1 MQSPTLIIMAAG
13 MGSRFGGL
21 KQITPVDDAG
31 HILMDY
37 SLYDAWQAGFRRVA
51 FVVKAETEAEFRRTA
66 GRRAERR
73 FQVLYVHQRLED
85 LPAGFSVPEGRI
97 KPWGTAHAVRA
108 CREVVDGPF
117 AIINADDFYGPGAFS
132 AVYGFL
138 TSPHPETEHA
148 MVAYRLRNTVTEHG
162 SVARGVCQVRDG
174 YLTGITERTSIV
186 CRHGETAW
194 QDEDG
199 RYHPLAGDTPVSM
212 NLWGF
217 SQSMMDALDR
227 RFADF
232 LTREMPGNPMKAEY
246 FLPGVVSAQ
255 MAAGQARIR
264 VLPCEETWYGVTY
277 REDLPGVQAAVAGM
291 RERGQYPPRLW
302 D

>member
-1 MQSPTLIIMAAG
+1 M
-13 MGSRFGGL
+13 
-21 KQITPVDDAG
+21 
-31 HILMDY
+31 
-37 SLYDAWQAGFRRVA
+37 
-51 FVVKAETEAEFRRTA
+51 
-66 GRRAERR
+66 
-73 FQVLYVHQRLED
+73 HQRLED

-97 KPWGTAHAVRA
+97 KPWGTRHAVRA

-246 FLPGVVSAQ
+246 FLPGRGKRPNGPPARRGSGCCPARKPGTASPTGRTCPGYRRPWPGCGSGASILPASGTDRPAACRPFPPLNPKGPG
-255 MAAGQARIR
+255 MAERSFRG
-264 VLPCEETWYGVTY
+264 
-277 REDLPGVQAAVAGM
+277 PGALA
-291 RERGQYPPRLW
+291 
-302 D
+302 

>member
-1 MQSPTLIIMAAG
+1 M
-13 MGSRFGGL
+13 
-21 KQITPVDDAG
+21 
-31 HILMDY
+31 
-37 SLYDAWQAGFRRVA
+37 
-51 FVVKAETEAEFRRTA
+51 
-66 GRRAERR
+66 
-73 FQVLYVHQRLED
+73 
-85 LPAGFSVPEGRI
+85 
-97 KPWGTAHAVRA
+97 
-108 CREVVDGPF
+108 
-117 AIINADDFYGPGAFS
+117 
-132 AVYGFL
+132 
-138 TSPHPETEHA
+138 
-148 MVAYRLRNTVTEHG
+148 
-162 SVARGVCQVRDG
+162 
-174 YLTGITERTSIV
+174 
-186 CRHGETAW
+186 
-194 QDEDG
+194 
-199 RYHPLAGDTPVSM
+199 SM